1 MTAFET
7 APGQSDEIS
16 HDPGPT
22 AAARRTSDARHRA
35 SQAIEAGPGL
45 RERLVPPMPGSAF
58 WGWAGPLLVTLLGGI
73 QIGRAHV

>member
-16 HDPGPT
+16 HGPGP
-22 AAARRTSDARHRA
+22 AAARRTSQSRPQA

-45 RERLVPPMPGSAF
+45 VERLVPPMPGSAF
-58 WGWAGPLLVTLLGGI
+58 WGWAGPLLDF
-73 QIGRAHV
+73 AS